1 MKHRM
6 TDAEIDAQLAKL
18 AAMSDDDIDTDDIP
32 EAPAENW
39 ALAKR
44 PGLYRPL
51 KRHVTMR
58 LDADVIEWFKERAQG
73 GVSVGDQ
80 PGAAQGRGVVSV
92 LIAADTSATHW

>member
-1 MKHRM
+1 MGALQNWKSSIVKKGCS
-6 TDAEIDAQLAKL
+6 AEVQALLERL

-51 KRHVTMR
+51 KCHVTMR
-58 LDADVIEWFKERAQG
+58 LDADEIE
-73 GVSVGDQ
+73 
-80 PGAAQGRGVVSV
+80 
-92 LIAADTSATHW
+92 

>member
-1 MKHRM
+1 MSRKLFAAQR
-6 TDAEIDAQLAKL
+6 DAQLAKL

-32 EAPAENW
+32 EGPVENW

-73 GVSVGDQ
+73 RGYQSEINRVLRK
-80 PGAAQGRGVVSV
+80 AAGSG
-92 LIAADTSATHW
+92 

>member
-1 MKHRM
+1 MNRKLFAAKR
-6 TDAEIDAQLAKL
+6 EAQLAKL
-18 AAMSDDDIDTDDIP
+18 AAMSDDEIDTDDIP

-51 KRHVTMR
+51 KRHITMR

-73 GVSVGDQ
+73 RGYQSEINRVLRK
-80 PGAAQGRGVVSV
+80 AAGLG
-92 LIAADTSATHW
+92 

>member
-1 MKHRM
+1 MK
-6 TDAEIDAQLAKL
+6 DASMKKNRSAEDQALLDRLI
-18 AAMSDDDIDTDDIP
+18 AMSDDDIDTEDIP
-32 EAPAENW
+32 EAPVENW

-73 GVSVGDQ
+73 RGYQSEINRVLRK
-80 PGAAQGRGVVSV
+80 AAGLG
-92 LIAADTSATHW
+92 